1 VVLESTYGDRLDE
14 DRKLRKEK
22 LKRTIESAL
31 QDRGVI
37 LIPAFSIG
45 RTQGRLY
52 EIKDLIH
59 HNQRSFTARDLP

>member
-1 VVLESTYGDRLDE
+1 MVLEITYGDRLHE

-22 LKRTIESAL
+22 LKRTMESEL
-31 QDRGVI
+31 QDRGAT

-52 EIKDLIH
+52 QK
-59 HNQRSFTARDLP
+59 